1 MWNDYPLLTAFRGTA
16 ASACL
21 STQPPSVALIAAVVL
36 ALLGGGRGKQQHRYS
51 ISIEISNW
59 FFKAFLK

>member
-1 MWNDYPLLTAFRGTA
+1 MVLVKDDIQDRDLWNDYPLLTAFRGTA

-36 ALLGGGRGKQQHRYS
+36 ALLGGGRGKQQ
-51 ISIEISNW
+51 
-59 FFKAFLK
+59 